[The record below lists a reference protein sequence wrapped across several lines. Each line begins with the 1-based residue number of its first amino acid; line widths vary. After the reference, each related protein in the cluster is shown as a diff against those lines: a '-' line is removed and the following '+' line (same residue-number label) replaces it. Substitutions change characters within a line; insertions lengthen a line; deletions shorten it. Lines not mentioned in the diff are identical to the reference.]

1 MAGAACRNRAS
12 IEAFPELRY
21 IPPMRTTLSPE
32 DFQRSVIAVPPLCRD
47 ATGAVSATENQRL
60 IRHLEAGGIRLLLYG
75 GNANFYNLRPSEF
88 ARTLDILETA
98 AGPETV
104 VIPSVGPYYGTMMDQ
119 ADLLAERRF
128 PTVMVLP
135 TVAVSSPEGVRT
147 AILRFVERFGRPVV
161 LYIKEEKYVTVDV
174 ARSLF
179 DAGALSW
186 IKYAVVRNDPSAD
199 PLLEALCHCID
210 PKFIVSGI
218 GEQPAVVHLPK
229 FRLGGFT
236 SGCVCIAPTLSM
248 DLLRALAAGNSVQ
261 ADLIRSRFHPL
272 ESLRNQHGPIPV
284 LHEAVAQTGIADPGP
299 IQPLLCPPNEMVR
312 TEIATAVKA
321 LFVAE
326 QQARAV

>member
-1 MAGAACRNRAS
+1 MAGAVCRNRAF
-12 IEAFPELRY
+12 IEAFSELRY

-47 ATGAVSATENQRL
+47 AAGAVSAAENQRL

-88 ARTLDILETA
+88 ARTLDILEAA
-98 AGPETV
+98 AGSDTV

-119 ADLLAERRF
+119 ADILAERRF

-135 TVAVSSPEGVRT
+135 TVAVSSPEGVRS
-147 AILRFVERFGRPVV
+147 AILRFVERFSRPVV
-161 LYIKEEKYVTVDV
+161 LYIKEEKYVTVEV

-186 IKYAVVRNDPSAD
+186 IKYAVVRNDPSTD
-199 PLLEALCHCID
+199 PLLQELCHCID

-236 SGCVCIAPTLSM
+236 SGCVCVAPKLSM
-248 DLLRALAAGNSVQ
+248 DLLRALAEGNSVQ
-261 ADLIRSRFHPL
+261 AELIRSRFHPL

-284 LHEAVAQTGIADPGP
+284 LHEAVAQAGIADPGP
-299 IQPLLCPPNEMVR
+299 IQPLLSAPADPVR
-312 TEIATAVKA
+312 HQIGIAAKA
-321 LFVAE
+321 LLAA
-326 QQARAV
+326 QHRP